1 MSISRE
7 HWSQL
12 GIGGDIAMPANVYRA
27 VGCLE
32 CRQTGY
38 RGRSGVYELMPLN
51 ATLQSAIDIDADL
64 VQIRRLALAAGMRTL
79 RTAGAEKVAAGVTSI
94 DEVLALTPDPRER

>member
-1 MSISRE
+1 
-7 HWSQL
+7 
-12 GIGGDIAMPANVYRA
+12 MPTNVYSA

-51 ATLQSAIDIDADL
+51 AALQSAIGIDADL
-64 VQIRRLALAAGMRTL
+64 VELRRLALKHGMRTL

-94 DEVLALTPDPRER
+94 DEVLALTPDPREH